1 MKARIAVIVLCAA
14 ALGSCAA
21 ITHIRPGERAVING
35 SLAVQPTKSWSKLTS
50 SSLFESNLVV
60 WTMDGHLLN
69 RLCFVAGLENGAS
82 IHKTPPGATPEPVFR
97 SNMSATEVM
106 ELFEAAMARGP
117 VMLKT
122 SGLRPERFAGVDGF
136 RFDFTLVTQAD
147 EVERKGFAVGAIHQ
161 GRLYLVYYQGARI
174 NFFGKNVPE
183 VESIIRS
190 AAFL

>member
-1 MKARIAVIVLCAA
+1 MKARIAALVLCAA
-14 ALGSCAA
+14 ALGGCSA
-21 ITHIRPGERAVING
+21 ISHIRPGERAVING
-35 SLAVQPTKSWSKLTS
+35 SLAVQPTRSWSQLTS
-50 SSLFESNLVV
+50 TALFESNLVI

-69 RLCFVAGLENGAS
+69 RLCFVAGLENGKS
-82 IHKTPPGATPEPVFR
+82 IHKTEPGATPEPLFR

-106 ELFEAAMARGP
+106 ELFEAVMARGP

-136 RFDFTLVTQAD
+136 RFDFTLVSQAD
-147 EVERKGFAVGAIHQ
+147 EVERKGFAVGAIHK

-174 NFFGKNVPE
+174 NFYGKNVPE
-183 VESIIRS
+183 VEAIIRS